1 MKLLTK
7 ALMTKLLKNGAEQA
21 KVKGTKAECDFVP
34 VVKFFGGGAMT
45 WLITE
50 MDEDGDTL
58 FGLCD
63 IGQGCAELGS
73 VSLRELQ
80 SLRFPP
86 FGLGIERDLCFKPTK
101 PLSVYTE
108 AARREG
114 RIVEDV

>member
-7 ALMTKLLKNGAEQA
+7 ALEAKLRANGIAQA
-21 KVKGTKAECDFVP
+21 AVKGTKAERDFVP

-63 IGQGCAELGS
+63 ISQGCAELGS
-73 VSLRELQ
+73 VSLRKLM
-80 SLRFPP
+80 SLKFPP
-86 FGLGIERDLCFKPTK
+86 FGLGVERDAWFKPTK
-101 PLSVYTE
+101 PLSVYAE

>member
-7 ALMTKLLKNGAEQA
+7 ALTAKLLANGMAQTA
-21 KVKGTKAECDFVP
+21 VKGTKAERDFVP
-34 VVKFFGGGAMT
+34 VVKFFGGAMT

-73 VSLRELQ
+73 VSLRELM
-80 SLRFPP
+80 SLKFPP
-86 FGLGIERDLCFKPTK
+86 LGLGVERDLWFKPTK
-101 PLSVYTE
+101 PLSVYAE
-108 AARREG
+108 AARQAG